1 MSTSANILTHQDQII
16 GYLRNEYDRL
26 NTRLKRAGNKVKT
39 QNRSSELYESA
50 RLKQE
55 DKIAMLVYI
64 TVLFV
69 ALIIIHFLRE
79 ILIFVPDTLF
89 DLLVLAAIIYVGF
102 SVYFKYSDM
111 VRRDH
116 MNHRRIATPAP
127 RGSADGSDERG
138 LGVDADFDRICIGQA
153 CCSDNTFWDGAYGK
167 CVTKDVAISRGID
180 VKKKKEESNLFG
192 L

>member
-26 NTRLKRAGNKVKT
+26 NTRLERAGNKVKT

-55 DKIAMLVYI
+55 DKIAMLAYI
-64 TVLFV
+64 TALFV

-79 ILIFVPDTLF
+79 TLIFVPDTIF
-89 DLLVLAAIIYVGF
+89 DLLVLAAILYTGF
-102 SVYFKYSDM
+102 SLYFRYSDM

-127 RGSADGSDERG
+127 RGSPGGAGDRE
-138 LGVDADFDRICIGQA
+138 LGIDSNFDRICIGQA
-153 CCSDNTFWDGAYGK
+153 CCSNNTFWDGAYGK